1 MQLIYFRQKQYEITI
16 FFDKLQNQKE
26 EEIGHWLFFFVE
38 TTRNEKFQKNI
49 TLLMEPNS
57 DTK

>member
-26 EEIGHWLFFFVE
+26 EEIGHWLFFLWKQQE
-38 TTRNEKFQKNI
+38 MKNFRRI
-49 TLLMEPNS
+49 
-57 DTK
+57 